1 MKRSRA
7 FWPMTIAGTALSAFG
22 LVGLLGDPRV
32 GDSTSWLTYFA
43 GGLIA
48 HDLVWAPLVALGSVA
63 LVRLVPPRPRP
74 VIQGALI
81 VTATVLLV
89 AYPVLDGGGRLANN
103 PSLLPLDYERNLVV
117 VLACVWGIAGGL
129 IVRAMRRSPSPNT

>member
-7 FWPMTIAGTALSAFG
+7 FWPMTIAGMALSAYG
-22 LVGLLGDPRV
+22 LIGLLGDVHV
-32 GDSTSWLTYFA
+32 GDTMSWLTYFA

-63 LVRLVPPRPRP
+63 LVRVAPARVRP

-81 VTATVLLV
+81 VTGTVLLV
-89 AYPVLDGGGRLANN
+89 AYPVLNGSGRLANN
-103 PSLLPLDYERNLVV
+103 PSILPLDYGPNLLI
-117 VLACVWGIAGGL
+117 VLASVWVVAAAL
-129 IVRAMRRSPSPNT
+129 MVRAVKRTS